1 MSRVTKMLDGIDG
14 RLAESMGVRKPEDDA
29 QRFAQTNAQDIGRRP
44 LPEVAKIEI
53 TQVIPD
59 PDQPRVAFS
68 EDALQSLA
76 NSIRE
81 RGQLSPILVRWSDTH
96 QKWVIIAGERRWQA
110 TKHAGLKTIN
120 CQCQTERF
128 SNSEILEQQLI
139 ENCLREDLTVLEE
152 ARAFRK
158 LANLNG
164 WNGKQVAE
172 SLRVSQTRVS
182 RALSILRLPDDLV
195 AEVEAGVLTAR
206 AAYEVSK
213 LPTVSAQRKLAKLIA
228 EQAMSVS
235 QTSNTVRQRQGKT
248 RKRRNRHGKLTF
260 QSDCGTIRLII
271 SHSAATNYAMIDE
284 FVSVVLDEVRHRC
297 RNNVSL

>member
-1 MSRVTKMLDGIDG
+1 MSRVARMLGDIDG
-14 RLAESMGVRKPEDDA
+14 QLAESMGVRKPEDDS

-53 TQVIPD
+53 AQVIPD
-59 PDQPRVAFS
+59 PDQPRVEFS
-68 EDALQSLA
+68 EDALHSLA

-182 RALSILRLPDDLV
+182 RALALLRLPDDLI
-195 AEVEAGVLTAR
+195 AEVESGQLPAR
-206 AAYEVSK
+206 AAYELTK
-213 LPTVSAQRKLAKLIA
+213 LPTESAQRKLACQIA
-228 EQAMSVS
+228 EQALSVH
-235 QTSNTVRQRQGKT
+235 QTSNAVRQRQGKS
-248 RKRRNRHGKLTF
+248 RKRRSSRGKLTF
-260 QSDCGTIRLII
+260 QSDCGTLKLVIHHQPA
-271 SHSAATNYAMIDE
+271 STYAMLEE
-284 FVSVVLDEVRHRC
+284 FVSQVLDEVQHRGN
-297 RNNVSL
+297 NNVSL